1 MGAGQF
7 YHQNE
12 GLFENVI
19 IVLYGIYR
27 NAYILIIPFISMAE
41 TIPLSVLVD
50 EELDTKIRERSA
62 QKKMSIADVVRQALI
77 RYFEGE
83 N

>member
-1 MGAGQF
+1 VGAGQF
-7 YHQNE
+7 FIQNE
-12 GLFENVI
+12 GLIENVI
-19 IVLYGIYR
+19 IVLYKTYR
-27 NAYILIIPFISMAE
+27 NAYILIIPFTTMAE

-50 EELDTKIRERSA
+50 EELDTKIRECA
-62 QKKMSIADVVRQALI
+62 TQKKMSIADVVRQALI